1 MQPCQV
7 NVTIYGALAS
17 RFDGKYI
24 AIVDTEMP
32 GTATLGDLLEKLEI
46 PMGETS
52 FIFLDA
58 VLCDVPGLEI
68 IHDEP
73 LKDGSHVGVFSTGYM
88 WPYQYRDGIR
98 MSDPLLDA
106 LREYGAMHN
115 VYVQNPYNLSK
126 KE

>member
-1 MQPCQV
+1 MQPYQI
-7 NVTIYGALAS
+7 NVTIYGDLAQQ
-17 RFDGKYI
+17 FDGRHL
-24 AIVDTEMP
+24 AILDVEMP
-32 GTATLGDLLEKLEI
+32 PEATLGDVLTRLNI
-46 PMGETS
+46 PMEKTS

-73 LKDGSHVGVFSTGYM
+73 LRDGSHIGLFSTGYM

-98 MSDPLLDA
+98 MSAPLEEA
-106 LREYGAMHN
+106 LRKYGAMHN
-115 VYVQNPYNLSK
+115 VYVQNPYNLSE